1 MSNID
6 GQSISNDRSNSISND
21 INDNFDGGIN
31 SSTNKHTVTENKSN
45 ESDAVKVINQEK
57 QNRLEQRKRSI
68 IEFVLRQTE
77 YTEEQAVE
85 KLEKVNYDGKIVVD
99 EYLKEDIPESSYSK
113 SNNKEVSINQQI
125 YGEIRNLMDTGMRQY
140 NERQEQAR
148 KQHELQEYL
157 KTVREYNMR
166 HNRGII
172 NKEKINTIIEED
184 ANEVDANEVDTNEV
198 DANEVD
204 AQPSETQEI
213 TNDCA
218 CCKDAVSEATA
229 AGFKD

>member
-6 GQSISNDRSNSISND
+6 GQSVDNDRSNSISND
-21 INDNFDGGIN
+21 VNDNFDGNIN
-31 SSTNKHTVTENKSN
+31 SSTNKHTIAENKSN

-57 QNRLEQRKRSI
+57 QNRLEERKRSI

-99 EYLKEDIPESSYSK
+99 EYLKEDIPVSSYSK
-113 SNNKEVSINQQI
+113 SNDKEVSINQQI

-184 ANEVDANEVDTNEV
+184 ANEVDTNEVDTNEV
-198 DANEVD
+198 DT
-204 AQPSETQEI
+204 QPYETQEI

-218 CCKDAVSEATA
+218 CCKDVVSEATA
-229 AGFKD
+229 AGLKD

>member
-6 GQSISNDRSNSISND
+6 GQSIGNDRSNSISND
-21 INDNFDGGIN
+21 VDDNFDGGIN

-68 IEFVLRQTE
+68 IDFVLRQTE
-77 YTEEQAVE
+77 YTEEQALE

-99 EYLKEDIPESSYSK
+99 EYLKEDIPVSSYSK
-113 SNNKEVSINQQI
+113 SNDKEVSINQQI

-184 ANEVDANEVDTNEV
+184 ANEEDANEEDANEVDTNEV
-198 DANEVD
+198 DTK
-204 AQPSETQEI
+204 PSETQEI
-213 TNDCA
+213 TDDCA

-229 AGFKD
+229 AGLKD

>member
-6 GQSISNDRSNSISND
+6 GQSVDNDRSNSISND
-21 INDNFDGGIN
+21 VNDNFDGNIN
-31 SSTNKHTVTENKSN
+31 SSTNKHTIAENKSN

-57 QNRLEQRKRSI
+57 QNRLEERKRSI

-99 EYLKEDIPESSYSK
+99 EYLKEDIPVSSYSK
-113 SNNKEVSINQQI
+113 SNDKEVSINQQI

-184 ANEVDANEVDTNEV
+184 ANEVDTNEVDT
-198 DANEVD
+198 
-204 AQPSETQEI
+204 QPYETQEI

-218 CCKDAVSEATA
+218 CCKDVVSETTA

>member
-1 MSNID
+1 MNNID
-6 GQSISNDRSNSISND
+6 GQSVDNDRSNSIYND
-21 INDNFDGGIN
+21 VDDNFNGSIN

-45 ESDAVKVINQEK
+45 EGDAVKVINQEN

-77 YTEEQAVE
+77 YTEEQAVG

-99 EYLKEDIPESSYSK
+99 EYLKEDIPVSSYSK
-113 SNNKEVSINQQI
+113 SNDKEMSVNQKI

-184 ANEVDANEVDTNEV
+184 ANEVDTNEVDT
-198 DANEVD
+198 
-204 AQPSETQEI
+204 QPSEMQEI
-213 TNDCA
+213 TNNCA
-218 CCKDAVSEATA
+218 CCKDVVSETTA

>member
-6 GQSISNDRSNSISND
+6 GQSIGNDRSNSISND
-21 INDNFDGGIN
+21 VNDNFNGGIN
-31 SSTNKHTVTENKSN
+31 SSTNEHSNTENKSN

-57 QNRLEQRKRSI
+57 QNRLEERKRSI

-99 EYLKEDIPESSYSK
+99 EYLKEDIPVSSYSK
-113 SNNKEVSINQQI
+113 SNDKEVSINQQI

-184 ANEVDANEVDTNEV
+184 TNEVDT
-198 DANEVD
+198 NEVD

-229 AGFKD
+229 AGLKD

>member
-1 MSNID
+1 MNNID
-6 GQSISNDRSNSISND
+6 GQSVDNDRSNSIYND
-21 INDNFDGGIN
+21 VDDNFNGNIN

-45 ESDAVKVINQEK
+45 EGDAVKVINQEN

-99 EYLKEDIPESSYSK
+99 EYLKEDIPVSSYSK
-113 SNNKEVSINQQI
+113 SNDKEMSVNQKI

-148 KQHELQEYL
+148 KQHDLQEYL
-157 KTVREYNMR
+157 KTIKEYNMR
-166 HNRGII
+166 HNKGII
-172 NKEKINTIIEED
+172 NKEKINTIMEED
-184 ANEVDANEVDTNEV
+184 TNEVDTNEV
-198 DANEVD
+198 DT
-204 AQPSETQEI
+204 QPSETQEI
-213 TNDCA
+213 ISD
-218 CCKDAVSEATA
+218 CKDAVSETTA
-229 AGFKD
+229 VGLKD